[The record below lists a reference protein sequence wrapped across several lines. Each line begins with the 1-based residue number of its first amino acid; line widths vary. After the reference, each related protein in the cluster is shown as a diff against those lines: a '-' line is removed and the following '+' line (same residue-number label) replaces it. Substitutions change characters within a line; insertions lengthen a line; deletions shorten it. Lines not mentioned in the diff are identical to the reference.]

1 MAQEVTAAEE
11 APPQKGGTMKTLAI
25 AAVALVAGGGGGMF
39 LLGPMLAP
47 RFVEAGPATPD
58 STLAEGAVTPEG
70 PPSNLFTL
78 RDFIVN
84 PAGTDGT
91 RFLMMS
97 LAIELVDPK
106 STKSLESRD
115 AEIRDALIRA
125 VGSKTVRELADVT
138 LREALVADI
147 RLALDGVVGAGVIR
161 RIFIPQFV
169 IQ

>member
-1 MAQEVTAAEE
+1 
-11 APPQKGGTMKTLAI
+11 
-25 AAVALVAGGGGGMF
+25 
-39 LLGPMLAP
+39 
-47 RFVEAGPATPD
+47 
-58 STLAEGAVTPEG
+58 
-70 PPSNLFTL
+70 
-78 RDFIVN
+78 
-84 PAGTDGT
+84 
-91 RFLMMS
+91 
-97 LAIELVDPK
+97 VDPK
-106 STKSLESRD
+106 STKSLEDRD